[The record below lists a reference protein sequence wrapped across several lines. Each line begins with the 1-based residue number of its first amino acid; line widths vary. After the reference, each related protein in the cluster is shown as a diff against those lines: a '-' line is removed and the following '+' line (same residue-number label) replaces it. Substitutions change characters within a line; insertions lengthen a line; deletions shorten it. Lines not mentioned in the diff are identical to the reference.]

1 MQLKQSQRQQVK
13 LRLGLSGASGFGKTK
28 SALLLAYG
36 MTQDWSKIAVIDTEN
51 SSASLYSDLG
61 NYNVLDLQA
70 PYSPERYIQAIELC
84 EKSGIE
90 IIIIDSVSHE
100 WNGTGGCL
108 DIHEKL
114 GGRFQDWGNVT
125 PRHQAFIN
133 KILQSSCHIITTTRR
148 KIDYSLDVGSNGKTQ
163 VVKHGTKEI
172 TREGFEYELT
182 INFEL
187 VNENHLAKASKDRTG
202 LFMNKPE
209 FIITSDT
216 GRMILDW
223 CNSGIAGIAETAT
236 SATFSN
242 DIDSLSRF
250 NSSFNSEHHTDTATS
265 FDSGNP
271 HFSKERGINSSTS
284 KESILYKISTS
295 NTIAELLAI
304 YKQYPEFQQELQ
316 PEYETRKS
324 FLIKLANPQNFS
336 TNGHH

>member
-36 MTQDWSKIAVIDTEN
+36 MAQDWSKIAVIDTEN

-70 PYSPERYIQAIELC
+70 PYNPERYIQAIELC

-90 IIIIDSVSHE
+90 VIIIDSVSHE

-114 GGRFQDWGNVT
+114 GGKFQDWANVT

-148 KIDYSLDVGSNGKTQ
+148 KIDYSLDIGSNGKTQ

-187 VNENHLAKASKDRTG
+187 INENHLAKASKDRTG

-209 FIITSDT
+209 FIITSET
-216 GRMILDW
+216 GRMILEW
-223 CNSGIAGIAETAT
+223 CNSGSKSNLLENFTPSSSAGNNMPKIDPKEAFEGI
-236 SATFSN
+236 SPYESN
-242 DIDSLSRF
+242 PGLDLTHIT
-250 NSSFNSEHHTDTATS
+250 E
-265 FDSGNP
+265 
-271 HFSKERGINSSTS
+271 KEVFEAIQNCKSVT
-284 KESILYKISTS
+284 
-295 NTIAELLAI
+295 ELLAL
-304 YKQYPEFQQELQ
+304 YRQFPQFQESLQ
-316 PEYETRKS
+316 PDFEAKKS
-324 FLIKLANPQNFS
+324 LLINLNNPNNFS
-336 TNGHH
+336 KNGHSKFQ